1 MMMVLKKRAFPLFMF
16 FLGIFFFNFGY
27 IHPVK
32 AQSPEQVIVF
42 AAASTTNAITKIGA
56 LFSRET
62 NYLIIPSFAS
72 SSTLA
77 KQIDNGAP
85 ANVYIS
91 ANPKWMTF
99 LDDRGVIEKTSRCD
113 LLGNRILFIAPKGSD
128 LKMDIHPGF
137 HLPAILST
145 EKIAMGDP
153 DHVPAGIY
161 AKQALTFLGAWDE
174 IAPKIVRAKDVR
186 TALVFVER
194 GEAPLGI
201 VYATDAAMTDKV
213 QVVGIFPEDSHPPI
227 TYQAAM
233 VKENKTQAAR
243 SFLAFLKS
251 PGAKAIF
258 QSYGFST
265 R

>member
-1 MMMVLKKRAFPLFMF
+1 MRVVLKKRVFPLSMI
-16 FLGIFFFNFGY
+16 FLWILVFNFGY
-27 IHPVK
+27 IPQVK
-32 AQSPEQVIVF
+32 AQSPERVMVF

-56 LFSRET
+56 LFSKET
-62 NYLIIPSFAS
+62 NYKFVASFAS

-77 KQIDNGAP
+77 KQIEKGAP

-99 LDDRGVIEKTSRCD
+99 LDDKGLIDKTSRCD
-113 LLGNRILFIAPKGSD
+113 ILGNRIVFIAPKASD
-128 LKMDIHPGF
+128 LKIDIHPGF
-137 HLPAILST
+137 QLPAILST

-153 DHVPAGIY
+153 EHVPAGIY
-161 AKQALTFLGAWDE
+161 GKQALTFLGAWDE
-174 IAPKIVRAKDVR
+174 IAPKIVGAKDVR

-201 VYATDAAMTDKV
+201 VYATDAAITDKV
-213 QVVGIFPEDSHPPI
+213 RVVGIFPEDSHPPI
-227 TYQAAM
+227 TYQAAI
-233 VKENKTQAAR
+233 VKDNQTPVAQA
-243 SFLAFLKS
+243 FLAFLKS